1 MVFFFF
7 LNRVDLEKSHC
18 KTLVTLFSLAGKVN
32 QHRYAKNALRWK
44 REDGLKQLTRFAT
57 ECIAQFPQNLS
68 CSWRQVAST
77 MPPAQHGYARNA
89 NLVGEGERER
99 ERQREREGEREGE
112 WERYRRKSVFESRLS
127 RQVGA
132 TVRGNIG
139 RRGLFEI
146 RLLRTLIRSLA
157 SI

>member
-1 MVFFFF
+1 MDM
-7 LNRVDLEKSHC
+7 RGTQTWSEK
-18 KTLVTLFSLAGKVN
+18 
-32 QHRYAKNALRWK
+32 
-44 REDGLKQLTRFAT
+44 
-57 ECIAQFPQNLS
+57 
-68 CSWRQVAST
+68 
-77 MPPAQHGYARNA
+77 
-89 NLVGEGERER
+89 ERER
-99 ERQREREGEREGE
+99 EKDKERGKKGGRE

>member
-1 MVFFFF
+1 M
-7 LNRVDLEKSHC
+7 
-18 KTLVTLFSLAGKVN
+18 
-32 QHRYAKNALRWK
+32 
-44 REDGLKQLTRFAT
+44 
-57 ECIAQFPQNLS
+57 
-68 CSWRQVAST
+68 
-77 MPPAQHGYARNA
+77 
-89 NLVGEGERER
+89 VGEGERER

>member
-1 MVFFFF
+1 M
-7 LNRVDLEKSHC
+7 
-18 KTLVTLFSLAGKVN
+18 
-32 QHRYAKNALRWK
+32 
-44 REDGLKQLTRFAT
+44 
-57 ECIAQFPQNLS
+57 
-68 CSWRQVAST
+68 
-77 MPPAQHGYARNA
+77 
-89 NLVGEGERER
+89 VGEGERER
-99 ERQREREGEREGE
+99 EKDKEREGEREGE

>member
-1 MVFFFF
+1 MDM
-7 LNRVDLEKSHC
+7 RGTQTWSEK
-18 KTLVTLFSLAGKVN
+18 
-32 QHRYAKNALRWK
+32 
-44 REDGLKQLTRFAT
+44 
-57 ECIAQFPQNLS
+57 
-68 CSWRQVAST
+68 
-77 MPPAQHGYARNA
+77 
-89 NLVGEGERER
+89 ERER
-99 ERQREREGEREGE
+99 EKDKEREGEREGE